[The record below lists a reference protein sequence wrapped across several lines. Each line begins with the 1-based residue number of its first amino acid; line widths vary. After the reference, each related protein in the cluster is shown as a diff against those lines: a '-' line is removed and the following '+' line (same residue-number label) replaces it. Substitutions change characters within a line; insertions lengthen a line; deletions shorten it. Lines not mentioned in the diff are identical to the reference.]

1 MTIPSLEKWMWAE
14 ACEILKQAD
23 RLHRQFFRPAI
34 TKAQQLFWEPPA
46 DVYETPDEVKI
57 MIALPGVPDEEL
69 LIKLENNLLIISGQ
83 RRLPVSSESQIH
95 RLEIP
100 YGCFERKIELPIGH
114 FEIGMRELIHGC
126 LLVLLR
132 KI

>member
-1 MTIPSLEKWMWAE
+1 MLN
-14 ACEILKQAD
+14 
-23 RLHRQFFRPAI
+23 HR
-34 TKAQQLFWEPPA
+34 TKARDRRSRRTL
-46 DVYETPDEVKI
+46 T
-57 MIALPGVPDEEL
+57 
-69 LIKLENNLLIISGQ
+69 LIISGQ

>member
-1 MTIPSLEKWMWAE
+1 MTIPSLEKWVWAE
-14 ACEILKQAD
+14 ACEILQQAD

-83 RRLPVSSESQIH
+83 RRL
-95 RLEIP
+95 
-100 YGCFERKIELPIGH
+100 
-114 FEIGMRELIHGC
+114 
-126 LLVLLR
+126 
-132 KI
+132 